1 MNSDMAYNWNG
12 EINPQ
17 RKQQLLMQM
26 SLTVCVFA
34 FILVIGGLAY
44 FLTETNLL
52 DRVGQLSA
60 STWELR
66 H

>member
-1 MNSDMAYNWNG
+1 MAYNWNG

-26 SLTVCVFA
+26 SLALCVVA
-34 FILVIGGLAY
+34 FVLVLGGMAY
-44 FLTETNLL
+44 FLTDTNLL
-52 DRVGQLSA
+52 DRVGHISA